1 MNYTFNVPT
10 KTLFGAGQLAHLH
23 QQVLPGKKALIITSS
38 GKSVRA
44 NGYLER
50 TVAELK
56 KAGVDSELFAQVE
69 PNPLKAT
76 VMRGGA
82 AARACHCDFLVAL
95 GGGSTIDAAKGIA
108 VVAVNEG
115 DLWDY
120 ISFGS
125 GKNKPITKRPLPIL
139 AIPTTAGTGSETD
152 MGGVITNPD
161 THEKTPI
168 KDPGL
173 FPFLAIIDPELMLTV
188 PARLTAYQGFDALF
202 HNLEGYISNKASL
215 MSDMITLEAVRCL
228 ARNLPLVITD
238 GSNLAAREAMAF
250 GSYLGGL
257 SMVVS
262 STVSEHSLEH
272 SLSAF
277 HQELPHGAGLIML
290 SRAYFAFLLQKQ
302 VCDDRLVELAKAL
315 GYGNARKPEDFLMVL
330 QNLLEACG
338 VAELKMS
345 DYGITP
351 EEFPHMAAI
360 AKDAMGFLFKNDRL
374 DITAA
379 DCVTILQQAYK

>member
-1 MNYTFNVPT
+1 MNFTWQVPT

-23 QQVLPGKKALIITSS
+23 EQALPGKKALIITSR
-38 GKSVRA
+38 GKSVRV
-44 NGYLER
+44 NGYL
-50 TVAELK
+50 AETIAQLQQ
-56 KAGVDSELFAQVE
+56 AGVESSVFSQVE

-76 VMRGGA
+76 VMQGGA
-82 AARACHCDFLVAL
+82 AARAQHSDFLVAL

-108 VVAVNEG
+108 VVATNDG

-120 ISFGS
+120 ISFGT
-125 GKNKPITKRPLPIL
+125 GKNKPIANKPLPIL

-161 THEKTPI
+161 TREKTPI
-168 KDPGL
+168 KAPGL
-173 FPFLAIIDPELMLTV
+173 FPFLAIIDPKLMVTV
-188 PARLTAYQGFDALF
+188 PAKLTAYQGFDALF
-202 HNLEGYISNKASL
+202 HNLEGYLSKKASL
-215 MSDMITLEAVRCL
+215 MSDMITLQAVTCITQ
-228 ARNLPLVITD
+228 NLPKVIAD
-238 GSNLAAREAMAF
+238 GNNLATREAMAF

-290 SRAYFAFLLQKQ
+290 SQAYFAFLIQKNICPERFVQ
-302 VCDDRLVELAKAL
+302 LAKAM
-315 GYGNARKPEDFLMVL
+315 GRTQATKPEEFLTAL
-330 QNLLEACG
+330 QQLTEVCG
-338 VAELKMS
+338 VAALKMS
-345 DYGITP
+345 DYGITK

-360 AKDAMGFLFKNDRL
+360 AKTAMGFLFANDRL
-374 DITAA
+374 DITQE
-379 DCVTILQQAYK
+379 DCVAILTAAYK